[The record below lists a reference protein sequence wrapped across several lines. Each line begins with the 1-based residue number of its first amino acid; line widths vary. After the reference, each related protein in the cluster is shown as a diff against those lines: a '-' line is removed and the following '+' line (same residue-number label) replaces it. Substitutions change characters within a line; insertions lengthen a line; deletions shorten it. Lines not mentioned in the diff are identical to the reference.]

1 MFWFFWGWILGWFKG
16 IFCTS
21 SNKAIG
27 CNPLELSFKIFSVHH
42 SSVAD
47 AFLSLSLPQALS
59 PSNLPLVSLISAGPA
74 SLYVMALSC
83 LWHYQE
89 EVRRRQLKEG
99 VAKNKTKQKHF
110 VLLHGQSD
118 NVLFWPSLMGE
129 KCINPLL
136 SLVQTLHK
144 PFPLPEMRA
153 HSSLLLPN
161 VSWHWIQ
168 FAWLLNSFRSPLRQI
183 LPTNRL
189 AVNYGTNETKSDGK
203 QDKLLQNVQWQLDMP
218 PSVSK

>member
-99 VAKNKTKQKHF
+99 VAKNKTKQNKNSLF
-110 VLLHGQSD
+110 YFTVSQTMSFSDLHWWGRNALILCYLWSRHYT
-118 NVLFWPSLMGE
+118 NPSPCLRWEPTALFSYPMCPGTEFNLPDCLIHLG
-129 KCINPLL
+129 
-136 SLVQTLHK
+136 LHWGRF
-144 PFPLPEMRA
+144 FP
-153 HSSLLLPN
+153 
-161 VSWHWIQ
+161 
-168 FAWLLNSFRSPLRQI
+168 QI
-183 LPTNRL
+183 
-189 AVNYGTNETKSDGK
+189 G
-203 QDKLLQNVQWQLDMP
+203 
-218 PSVSK
+218 